1 MTPRRAAALFA
12 CSVGLACAAVD
23 PEAKIYFTPLS
34 TPPHALYARL
44 EAQLQIFGTGPPAW
58 PFVDIG
64 VFEYRSLDDSTLE
77 FVNRLRPVAAKEGCD
92 GVVLQP
98 VRHHMVGLGGREAVH
113 RADCI
118 VYLPSSA
125 PPAAP
130 SQP

>member
-1 MTPRRAAALFA
+1 MIARLSVALFLCAAAL
-12 CSVGLACAAVD
+12 GCAIGE
-23 PEAKIYFTPLS
+23 PEARVYFTPLS
-34 TPPHALYARL
+34 TPPHALYPKL
-44 EAQLQIFGTGPPAW
+44 ESQLQIFGTGPPSW
-58 PFVDIG
+58 PFVDLG

-118 VYLPSSA
+118 VYLPAPTASA
-125 PPAAP
+125 PP